1 MIDFKKIFSSALNVY
16 FHDHMSLDQI
26 EALIETPKNPLHG
39 DLAFPCFQLAK
50 ALRKNPAEIAQ
61 KAALELQGS
70 LIHQANAVGPYLN
83 VFFSK
88 EAASSHILED
98 VLKQNI
104 LYGTNQSGQN
114 KTALLDYS
122 SPNIA
127 KPFSMGHLRSTV
139 IGNALANLAEAC
151 GYQTVRINYIGDWG
165 TQFGK
170 LITAYQKWG
179 VPSEIEKQPIQ
190 ELFKLYVRFHEE
202 EKNDTE
208 LTAEARRSFKK
219 LEDGDQE
226 AEKLWKWFRD
236 ESLTEFQRIYKLL
249 NISFDL
255 YQGEAFYNDKMEDA
269 VSALRDKGLLS
280 DSEGAEVVYLDN
292 GLPPCLIKKSDGAT
306 LYATRDIAAAL
317 YRKTQYQFDHALYIV
332 GQEQSVHFKQ
342 VKQVIKKLGCHWA
355 NDLFHIPFGLY
366 LKDGQK
372 MSTRKG
378 KVILLEEVVL
388 EAIKLAEIN
397 IDNKN
402 PDLENKKEIAK
413 AVGVGAIL
421 FHDLK
426 NDRMNSIEFSLKDM
440 LTFEGETGP
449 YLQYTNARAFSILRK
464 SSAEPASVIGLSDSA
479 SWEVLKSIN
488 MYPAKIL
495 QAYEL
500 HSPAILAKHLLEIS
514 KNFNKYYSKVHILE
528 NDDLLP
534 SRLALVKAVT
544 ITLSNGMKTLG
555 MEAPEKM

>member
-1 MIDFKKIFSSALNVY
+1 MDFKKIFSSALNVH

-179 VPSEIEKQPIQ
+179 APSEIEKQPIQ

-255 YQGEAFYNDKMEDA
+255 YQGEAFYNDKMENA

-366 LKDGQK
+366 LRDGQK

-500 HSPAILAKHLLEIS
+500 HSPAILAKHLLETS

-534 SRLALVKAVT
+534 SRLALVKTVT
-544 ITLSNGMKTLG
+544 ITLSNGMKILG

>member
-1 MIDFKKIFSSALNVY
+1 
-16 FHDHMSLDQI
+16 
-26 EALIETPKNPLHG
+26 
-39 DLAFPCFQLAK
+39 
-50 ALRKNPAEIAQ
+50 
-61 KAALELQGS
+61 
-70 LIHQANAVGPYLN
+70 
-83 VFFSK
+83 
-88 EAASSHILED
+88 
-98 VLKQNI
+98 
-104 LYGTNQSGQN
+104 
-114 KTALLDYS
+114 
-122 SPNIA
+122 
-127 KPFSMGHLRSTV
+127 
-139 IGNALANLAEAC
+139 
-151 GYQTVRINYIGDWG
+151 
-165 TQFGK
+165 
-170 LITAYQKWG
+170 
-179 VPSEIEKQPIQ
+179 
-190 ELFKLYVRFHEE
+190 
-202 EKNDTE
+202 
-208 LTAEARRSFKK
+208 
-219 LEDGDQE
+219 
-226 AEKLWKWFRD
+226 
-236 ESLTEFQRIYKLL
+236 
-249 NISFDL
+249 
-255 YQGEAFYNDKMEDA
+255 MEDA

-449 YLQYTNARAFSILRK
+449 YLHYTNARAFSILRK

-544 ITLSNGMKTLG
+544 ITLSNGMKILG

>member
-1 MIDFKKIFSSALNVY
+1 MDFKKIFSSALNLH

-88 EAASSHILED
+88 EAASAQILEE
-98 VLKQNI
+98 VLKQNR
-104 LYGTNQSGQN
+104 LFGTNQSGKN

-179 VPSEIEKQPIQ
+179 SPSAIEKQPIQ

-202 EKNDTE
+202 ENNDTE

-249 NISFDL
+249 NISFDS
-255 YQGEAFYNDKMEDA
+255 YQGEAFYNDKMGNA

-280 DSEGAEVVYLDN
+280 DSEGAEVVYLDD

-306 LYATRDIAAAL
+306 LYATRDITAAL

-355 NDLFHIPFGLY
+355 DDLFHIPFGLY

-402 PDLENKKEIAK
+402 PNLENKKEIAK

-464 SSAEPASVIGLSDSA
+464 SSLEPASVIGLSDSA

-488 MYPAKIL
+488 SYPVKII
-495 QAYEL
+495 QSYTL

-528 NDDLLP
+528 NDELLP

-544 ITLSNGMKTLG
+544 ITLSNGMKILG